1 MQNEEDMNASQNPVI
16 TDINQ
21 LDFDQL
27 YTYADYLKWQFKER
41 VELIKGRI
49 FQMTPAPNRKHQT
62 VLVHFTYYVYTYF
75 LQKKCQLFIAPFDV
89 RLPKKNESGDL
100 IQTVVQPDLCVVC
113 DPSKLDDRGCLGA
126 PDWVIEILSPGN
138 SKKEMEN
145 KMSLYEESGVKEY
158 WIVDPIHEHVIS
170 FFLDES
176 GNYVAQA
183 PIAAPNSLSPAL
195 FPELN
200 IPLEKVFLM

>member
-1 MQNEEDMNASQNPVI
+1 MQKEEDMPMTSGLI

-49 FQMTPAPNRKHQT
+49 FRMTPAPNRKHQI
-62 VLVHFTYYVYTYF
+62 VSGSLNYLIYSFF
-75 LQKKCQLFIAPFDV
+75 QQKRCHLYAAPFDV
-89 RLPKKNESGDL
+89 RLPKKDESGDL

-145 KMSLYEESGVKEY
+145 KKALYEESGIKEY
-158 WIVDPIHEHVIS
+158 WIVDPIHENVIS
-170 FFLDES
+170 FLLDES
-176 GNYVAQA
+176 GKYVAQA
-183 PIAAPNSLSPAL
+183 PVASPNTLSPSL
-195 FPELN
+195 FPALN